1 MKKSISFSEDSITE
15 CREALINELLD
26 DSYVR
31 ISGKLTNK
39 CNILEDADDEDLSDI
54 VLLLLVDK
62 DLAQEKAKELIK
74 NRFNILYDDSEIEQ
88 HLIDEAEDNLLEQ
101 HLADNFQ
108 KSEVYYNGYFQ
119 EHEGY

>member
-15 CREALINELLD
+15 CREALIDELLD

-74 NRFNILYDDSEIEQ
+74 NRFNILYDDSEIEK

-101 HLADNFQ
+101 HLADNF
-108 KSEVYYNGYFQ
+108 
-119 EHEGY
+119 

>member
-88 HLIDEAEDNLLEQ
+88 HLINEAEDNLLEQ
-101 HLADNFQ
+101 HLADNF
-108 KSEVYYNGYFQ
+108 
-119 EHEGY
+119 

>member
-74 NRFNILYDDSEIEQ
+74 NRFNILYDDSEIEK

-101 HLADNFQ
+101 HLADNF
-108 KSEVYYNGYFQ
+108 
-119 EHEGY
+119 